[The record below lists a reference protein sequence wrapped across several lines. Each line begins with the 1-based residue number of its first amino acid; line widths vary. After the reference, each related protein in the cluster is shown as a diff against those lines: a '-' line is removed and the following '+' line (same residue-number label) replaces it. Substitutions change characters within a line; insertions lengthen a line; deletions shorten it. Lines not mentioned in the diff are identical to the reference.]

1 MTIKFSS
8 GDKLDWTA
16 TGVEQIKNNV
26 LNIIRTRRGEVPYMP
41 TLGLNP
47 DYIDSPLLE
56 NKPILEMEIHNQLA
70 LFEPNAKLDSV
81 NIVPD
86 LNGDYIIEVVISL

>member
-8 GDKLDWTA
+8 ADKLDWTA
-16 TGVEQIKNNV
+16 TGIEQIKNNV
-26 LNIIRTRRGEVPYMP
+26 LNIIRTRLGEVPYMP

-56 NKPILEMEIHNQLA
+56 NKPILEMEIRNQLA
-70 LFEPNAKLDSV
+70 LFEPSVTLDSL

-86 LNGDYIIEVVISL
+86 KSGDYIIEVVIWL

>member
-8 GDKLDWTA
+8 VDKLDWTA

-26 LNIIRTRRGEVPYMP
+26 HNIIRTRRGEVPYMP

-47 DYIDSPLLE
+47 DYIDSPLLQ
-56 NKPILEMEIHNQLA
+56 NKASLEMEIRNQLA
-70 LFEPNAKLDSV
+70 LFEPNVALDSL
-81 NIVPD
+81 NIIPSED
-86 LNGDYIIEVVISL
+86 GDYIVEVVISL

>member
-1 MTIKFSS
+1 MTIKFST

-16 TGVEQIKNNV
+16 TGIEQIKNNV

-47 DYIDSPLLE
+47 DYIDSPLLQ
-56 NKPILEMEIHNQLA
+56 NKASLEMEIRNQLA
-70 LFEPNAKLDSV
+70 LFEPNVALDSL
-81 NIVPD
+81 NII
-86 LNGDYIIEVVISL
+86 LNEDGDYIIEVVISL

>member
-8 GDKLDWTA
+8 VDKLDWTA

-47 DYIDSPLLE
+47 DYIDSPLLQ
-56 NKPILEMEIHNQLA
+56 NKASLEMEIRNQLA
-70 LFEPNAKLDSV
+70 LFEPNVALDSL
-81 NIVPD
+81 NIIPSED
-86 LNGDYIIEVVISL
+86 GDYIVEVVISL

>member
-1 MTIKFSS
+1 MTIKFST

-16 TGVEQIKNNV
+16 TGIEQIKNNV
-26 LNIIRTRRGEVPYMP
+26 LNLIRTRLGEVPYMP

-56 NKPILEMEIHNQLA
+56 NKPILEMEIRNQLE
-70 LFEPNAKLDSV
+70 LFEPNATLDSL
-81 NIVPD
+81 NIIPD
-86 LNGDYIIEVVISL
+86 QNGDYIIEVVITL

>member
-8 GDKLDWTA
+8 VDKLDWTA

-47 DYIDSPLLE
+47 DYIDSPLLQ
-56 NKPILEMEIHNQLA
+56 NKASLEMEIRNQLA
-70 LFEPNAKLDSV
+70 LFEPNVALDSL
-81 NIVPD
+81 NIIPSED
-86 LNGDYIIEVVISL
+86 GDYIIEVVISL